1 MIRES
6 EAISLDRVHRSPGY
20 FSLFGK
26 TVNDWRF
33 SLLSSLLSLACTM
46 SGRITRVSLDS

>member
-33 SLLSSLLSLACTM
+33 SLLSPLSGLHYVWKDYESVT
-46 SGRITRVSLDS
+46 